1 MPNTRAAPWLHVDF
15 SCLIGAV
22 AFEYDPEGCKGPL
35 GANARA
41 LRAASICKSLA
52 TSWCLRRP
60 PHTSSCNALQ
70 RPPSRREASS
80 RPRWP
85 RVERFRQL
93 GKRLGVAQARVSE
106 EVPCAVSSFEGPSRR
121 GVGWRWRRLRDSGG
135 IQHHSR
141 LLRCS
146 VYAQRPGER
155 GSDTEGGQD
164 EICAGV

>member
-1 MPNTRAAPWLHVDF
+1 MTPKVAKVPLVPMPGPCVLQVSASRSQHRGASAVLRIFRAAM
-15 SCLIGAV
+15 
-22 AFEYDPEGCKGPL
+22 
-35 GANARA
+35 R
-41 LRAASICKSLA
+41 
-52 TSWCLRRP
+52 
-60 PHTSSCNALQ
+60 CNAL
-70 RPPSRREASS
+70 RPDGKLSS

-106 EVPCAVSSFEGPSRR
+106 EVPCAVSSFEGPSQR

-135 IQHHSR
+135 IQHHSG

-164 EICAGV
+164 EICAGVESSRSETLRNAGRLLALG